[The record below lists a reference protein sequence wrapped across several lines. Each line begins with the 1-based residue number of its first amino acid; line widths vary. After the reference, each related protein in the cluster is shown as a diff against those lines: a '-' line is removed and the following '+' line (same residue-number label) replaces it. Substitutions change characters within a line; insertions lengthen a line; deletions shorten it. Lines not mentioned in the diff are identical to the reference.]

1 MAIVRWDPF
10 HEAVS
15 LRDAMDKLFQDSFIR
30 PTSRLLA
37 REGAFAMDVYETD
50 NEVVVKA
57 SLPGIDP
64 ENVDIAV
71 TGDLLT
77 IRAESKADEKIA
89 QERYYIQERRF
100 GSFTRSLTIPVTVQA
115 DKAEAKFEHGIVTLT
130 LPKAEE
136 VRPRTIKVKGHETA
150 K

>member
-10 HEAVS
+10 HETVS

-30 PTSRLLA
+30 PSSRLLA
-37 REGAFAMDVYETD
+37 REGAFSMDVYETD

-57 SLPGIDP
+57 SLPGVDP
-64 ENVDIAV
+64 EDVDITV

-77 IRAESKADEKIA
+77 IKAESKVNEEIA
-89 QERYYIQERRF
+89 QESYYIQERRF

-115 DKAEAKFEHGIVTLT
+115 DKADAKFEHGILTLT

-136 VRPRTIKVKGHETA
+136 IRPKTIKVKGHETS